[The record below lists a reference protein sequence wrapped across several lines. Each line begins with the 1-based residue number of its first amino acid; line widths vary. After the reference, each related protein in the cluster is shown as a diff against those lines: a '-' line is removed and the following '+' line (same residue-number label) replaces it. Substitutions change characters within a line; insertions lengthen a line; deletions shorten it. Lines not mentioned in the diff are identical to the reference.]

1 MPTLLILS
9 LAAII
14 VLTMLRSLAPRQ
26 PQPPQIIYVQTVP
39 QDTTTSA
46 GGCLPLIVLLA
57 LILLA
62 IGVV

>member
-9 LAAII
+9 LAAIM

-46 GGCLPLIVLLA
+46 GGACR
-57 LILLA
+57 
-62 IGVV
+62 

>member
-1 MPTLLILS
+1 MQYRRATCEDVPLPVRKS
-9 LAAII
+9 SNA
-14 VLTMLRSLAPRQ
+14 Q

-39 QDTTTSA
+39 QETTTSA

-57 LILLA
+57 VILLA